1 MSLGSQRSVSRFPGE
16 EPSDKSSG
24 ATRKT
29 PAASWFPCAVDEHCH
44 PSIAPPDPIR
54 LKKSS
59 AVGISQFVTDA
70 GPDGSSTSLSKTFF
84 ADFTNEIV
92 EFVFI

>member
-1 MSLGSQRSVSRFPGE
+1 MRAGSL
-16 EPSDKSSG
+16 
-24 ATRKT
+24 
-29 PAASWFPCAVDEHCH
+29 
-44 PSIAPPDPIR
+44 APWMNTVIPRLLLQIQSR

-84 ADFTNEIV
+84 ADFPNEIESRFLIKNV
-92 EFVFI
+92 LIDVGSFATPL